1 MAQSSLKLGSV
12 GIWTRQFEDH
22 PFAKVREAAGE
33 LEEMGYGAI
42 WFGEAAGREALTHA
56 GLLLSA
62 TRRIVIATGIANI
75 YARDA
80 LAMASGQKTLA
91 EAYPDRFVLGLG
103 VSHAPLVE
111 HLRGHQ
117 YEKPVARMR
126 AYLDAMDNAGYRSV
140 APASKPIRVLAAL
153 RPKMLEL
160 AAQRADGAHPY
171 AVNPEHTARARQ
183 ILGANRYLCP
193 EQTVLL
199 ETDPTKARKI
209 GRDFLELYL
218 KLPNYTNNFL
228 WLGFGEDDFRKG
240 GSDRLIDA
248 IVAWGDLDAIRNRV
262 REHHSAGADHVCIQV
277 LTADPHALPL
287 HEWRELASALL

>member
-1 MAQSSLKLGSV
+1 MTQSSLKLGSV

-80 LAMASGQKTLA
+80 LAMASAQKTLT
-91 EAYPDRFVLGLG
+91 EAYPNRFVLGLG

-111 HLRGHQ
+111 QLRGHQ

-140 APASKPIRVLAAL
+140 PPASKPIRVLAAL

-160 AAQRADGAHPY
+160 AAQHADGAHPY

-199 ETDPTKARKI
+199 ETDPAKARKI

-228 WLGFGEDDFRKG
+228 WLGFGEDDFRNG

-248 IVAWGDLDAIRNRV
+248 IVAWGDLDAIRNRI

-287 HEWRELASALL
+287 REWRELASALL